1 MIKTVGIDNDIKI
14 TDQIRFILSTTNSTE
29 CLNGIQK
36 AFTPYKVNQVTIY
49 YIARDF
55 TNTTV
60 SEYNNQI
67 YNKNLLLEYENQK
80 NITCDE
86 PNKSNLEKLN
96 SIKLELEQSKKTSSF
111 FFKEASPIKIFG
123 GYKNE
128 SGELFP
134 AWINPDLVPIEEV
147 EKANKE
153 NMLQLLETGKFLL
166 EWNPVGC
173 REGDYFICWN
183 WTPNL
188 AGTSLSAH
196 MHFTLLSDSKLNN
209 SIPTHYTI
217 KDKYET
223 LLDRYLPDMFKNF
236 ISEGDLTPMIMQE
249 LNASVAKGFTFVE
262 DMANQIIDLL
272 DSNSTAEQ
280 LLPLLSNT
288 FNLRL
293 KSYDP
298 ILWRRQIK
306 KAIPNF
312 KKKGTLGGLKTAL
325 EDAGMKFLKLTKLWQ
340 VYPKYTYQ
348 EHFIINESLIFNL
361 SKPIIE
367 EDFFSAFYKIKNT
380 ENWIEINSSDIEVIN
395 EGTRYYI
402 KYNGSVNLKSG
413 DLFRIL
419 YTLKEIPNS
428 SERDLEEYV
437 LSLDLMDSRN
447 ESNQQYPPKNWN
459 TRLIEDDDPL
469 FDRLIPIRHPI
480 QDPIIWG
487 KIRTEFPYSENVYNM
502 EEYNGSIRDSINPC
516 DIGKEFID
524 PCSYCQSS
532 KITLDVEIENFSND
546 RILECAKL
554 VEEYVPFHSLL
565 HNINFLGGV
574 NEFVKSPLEEITSLV
589 SFYNEDTL
597 ISGNA
602 QFIFNR
608 SISRNLKISVDGTTE
623 YEGFQNIKRN
633 LLSQMEEVSSG
644 SGVGYN
650 QYIALFCPSISTKLN
665 LENSLFANKTNKIE
679 KLNIDQTNINGN
691 PLENSNLLEIIGSPN
706 AGNYTVQK
714 VSNKLFKITSGSVP
728 ESSESPIDK
737 SQFEFRISNKI
748 YSQSGVSIEKDN
760 EYIFTCNFNFSEIT
774 IKSKEEFEN
783 CYKIKINETGY
794 NEFNII
800 KILPNNQL
808 ILEGPMPDFN
818 ISNLSWEL
826 LNENDSVLASGFDGV
841 VRVNFRALV
850 DLDHIGSP
858 INNIRDYA
866 KIGDYVYYDGNQY
879 KIKSFIKNENH
890 KFYIENFQGSIGSS
904 EEIIIYRRIIE
915 NSVGQLDYIGLVLET
930 SINYETSLPIQNET
944 QLNQAKENYLILIDS
959 EYYSILDIDG
969 NNIYLNSPKL
979 TDWTTLGTDVEFT
992 IYNFINQELTIE
1004 ENVYPPMPGHTFD
1017 TVNRSDNEVITNNI
1031 QTRGSFMAS
1040 RILNSDSSSIDQ
1052 IFETSKQD
1060 EKINFT
1066 IEYDDG
1072 KREDKN
1078 I

>member
-312 KKKGTLGGLKTAL
+312 RR
-325 EDAGMKFLKLTKLWQ
+325 
-340 VYPKYTYQ
+340 
-348 EHFIINESLIFNL
+348 
-361 SKPIIE
+361 IE
-367 EDFFSAFYKIKNT
+367 NC
-380 ENWIEINSSDIEVIN
+380 
-395 EGTRYYI
+395 TR
-402 KYNGSVNLKSG
+402 
-413 DLFRIL
+413 RC
-419 YTLKEIPNS
+419 
-428 SERDLEEYV
+428 
-437 LSLDLMDSRN
+437 RN
-447 ESNQQYPPKNWN
+447 E
-459 TRLIEDDDPL
+459 
-469 FDRLIPIRHPI
+469 
-480 QDPIIWG
+480 
-487 KIRTEFPYSENVYNM
+487 
-502 EEYNGSIRDSINPC
+502 
-516 DIGKEFID
+516 
-524 PCSYCQSS
+524 
-532 KITLDVEIENFSND
+532 
-546 RILECAKL
+546 
-554 VEEYVPFHSLL
+554 
-565 HNINFLGGV
+565 
-574 NEFVKSPLEEITSLV
+574 V
-589 SFYNEDTL
+589 S
-597 ISGNA
+597 
-602 QFIFNR
+602 
-608 SISRNLKISVDGTTE
+608 
-623 YEGFQNIKRN
+623 
-633 LLSQMEEVSSG
+633 
-644 SGVGYN
+644 
-650 QYIALFCPSISTKLN
+650 
-665 LENSLFANKTNKIE
+665 
-679 KLNIDQTNINGN
+679 
-691 PLENSNLLEIIGSPN
+691 
-706 AGNYTVQK
+706 
-714 VSNKLFKITSGSVP
+714 
-728 ESSESPIDK
+728 
-737 SQFEFRISNKI
+737 
-748 YSQSGVSIEKDN
+748 
-760 EYIFTCNFNFSEIT
+760 
-774 IKSKEEFEN
+774 
-783 CYKIKINETGY
+783 
-794 NEFNII
+794 
-800 KILPNNQL
+800 
-808 ILEGPMPDFN
+808 
-818 ISNLSWEL
+818 
-826 LNENDSVLASGFDGV
+826 
-841 VRVNFRALV
+841 
-850 DLDHIGSP
+850 
-858 INNIRDYA
+858 
-866 KIGDYVYYDGNQY
+866 
-879 KIKSFIKNENH
+879 
-890 KFYIENFQGSIGSS
+890 
-904 EEIIIYRRIIE
+904 
-915 NSVGQLDYIGLVLET
+915 
-930 SINYETSLPIQNET
+930 
-944 QLNQAKENYLILIDS
+944 
-959 EYYSILDIDG
+959 
-969 NNIYLNSPKL
+969 
-979 TDWTTLGTDVEFT
+979 
-992 IYNFINQELTIE
+992 
-1004 ENVYPPMPGHTFD
+1004 
-1017 TVNRSDNEVITNNI
+1017 
-1031 QTRGSFMAS
+1031 
-1040 RILNSDSSSIDQ
+1040 
-1052 IFETSKQD
+1052 
-1060 EKINFT
+1060 
-1066 IEYDDG
+1066 
-1072 KREDKN
+1072 
-1078 I
+1078 